1 MLSVK
6 IYRNWR
12 RNFCYG
18 IYFNKFH
25 AICKGKFQKCDHIYL
40 AIHSHSALIFRLR
53 CISIAQKKNPTFTW
67 RTSTHDDCAD
77 FFLPFSKVQFVFIIF
92 MVFINTGAATSF
104 LTSLY
109 WLLSPARNY
118 LICNPCPPWGG
129 GMGVVLLHHYIHAYK
144 IICFINT

>member
-40 AIHSHSALIFRLR
+40 
-53 CISIAQKKNPTFTW
+53 
-67 RTSTHDDCAD
+67 
-77 FFLPFSKVQFVFIIF
+77 
-92 MVFINTGAATSF
+92 
-104 LTSLY
+104 
-109 WLLSPARNY
+109 
-118 LICNPCPPWGG
+118 
-129 GMGVVLLHHYIHAYK
+129 VVLLIVFCK
-144 IICFINT
+144 IDKLTLLSIKEVAALVFIKTIKYYEYELHFKER